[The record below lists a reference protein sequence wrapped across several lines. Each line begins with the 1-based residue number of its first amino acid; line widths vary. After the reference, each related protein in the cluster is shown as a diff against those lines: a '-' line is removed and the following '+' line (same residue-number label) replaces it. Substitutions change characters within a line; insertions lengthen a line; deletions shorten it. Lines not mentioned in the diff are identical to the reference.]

1 MQAHDKSS
9 KLEQYWEQFLASFS
23 LLFQM
28 FKSSKA
34 FLYIAAAASWLV
46 STYVEII
53 PAFIFFIICTTL
65 DTISRIDAN
74 ARLQKLK
81 FNPFK
86 KYFWFQIKSDS
97 LRGWFRKVFKEYLFY
112 ALIIFLV
119 DKFIFKHQLN
129 FDFFALK
136 LDPVTAAL
144 FLFGLNE
151 LWSVFENR
159 EEAGYTNIL
168 KAGINIFISLVPEK
182 WQEPLN
188 KFLKFKNHGSTE
200 NNQENTEA

>member
-34 FLYIAAAASWLV
+34 FLYVAATASWLV

-53 PAFIFFIICTTL
+53 PAFLFFAICTTL

-74 ARLQKLK
+74 ARMKKIK

-86 KYFWFQIKSDS
+86 KYFWMEIKSDAI
-97 LRGWFRKVFKEYLFY
+97 RGWFRKVFKEYLFY
-112 ALIIFLV
+112 TLIIFLV
-119 DKFIFKHQLN
+119 DKFIFKHQLH
-129 FDFFALK
+129 FDLFALK

-159 EEAGYTNIL
+159 EEAGYINIL

-188 KFLKFKNHGSTE
+188 KFLKFKKDVNKE
-200 NNQENTEA
+200 K